1 VLVLHLMIAGCLHWK
16 PAHAALRG
24 RRNLAAFDFSPGSL
38 TLTEAGSK
46 PRASLHVVAVLAD
59 RGLSRLSWAPT
70 GPARSMNWTICGAIE
85 PATVMRHNKTG
96 SVRRWRT

>member
-1 VLVLHLMIAGCLHWK
+1 VNTWSSTKA
-16 PAHAALRG
+16 
-24 RRNLAAFDFSPGSL
+24 RRVYFPPGSL